1 MRYHVWL
8 TRQDGTLSPF
18 NPSPLTASG
27 LVEAQ
32 RKAQQ
37 TLEECQASGALVGWG
52 VSTVTET

>member
-1 MRYHVWL
+1 MKYNVWL
-8 TRQDGTLSPF
+8 TRHDGTLSPF
-18 NPSPLTASG
+18 NPSPVTASG

-37 TLEECQASGALVGWG
+37 TLEECQASGALVGWN